1 MKAIPIKE
9 LIPMLESLLDEHEII
24 YEDEMHNLFKRYGDD
39 YFREVS
45 SWKGYELCKE
55 NELRKE
61 WLKKQ
66 KNEPFFE
73 TDFLQARL

>member
-1 MKAIPIKE
+1 MKAMPIKE
-9 LIPMLESLLDEHEII
+9 LIPMLETLLDGREII
-24 YEDEMHNLFKRYGDD
+24 REDEMQNLFKRYGDD

-61 WLKKQ
+61 WLKEAK
-66 KNEPFFE
+66 E
-73 TDFLQARL
+73 

>member
-1 MKAIPIKE
+1 MKAIPTKE

-45 SWKGYELCKE
+45 SWKGYELCEE

-61 WLKKQ
+61 WLKGA
-66 KNEPFFE
+66 EE
-73 TDFLQARL
+73 

>member
-9 LIPMLESLLDEHEII
+9 LIPMLESLQGEHEII
-24 YEDEMHNLFKRYGDD
+24 REDEMHNLFKRYGDD

-61 WLKKQ
+61 LL
-66 KNEPFFE
+66 NRHE
-73 TDFLQARL
+73 TIGCV

>member
-9 LIPMLESLLDEHEII
+9 LIQILESVPDDYKII
-24 YEDEMHNLFKRYGDD
+24 REDEIHELFKRYGDD

-45 SWKGYELCKE
+45 SWEGYELCKE

-61 WLKKQ
+61 WLKTAEELRKE
-66 KNEPFFE
+66 KEN
-73 TDFLQARL
+73 ASNI